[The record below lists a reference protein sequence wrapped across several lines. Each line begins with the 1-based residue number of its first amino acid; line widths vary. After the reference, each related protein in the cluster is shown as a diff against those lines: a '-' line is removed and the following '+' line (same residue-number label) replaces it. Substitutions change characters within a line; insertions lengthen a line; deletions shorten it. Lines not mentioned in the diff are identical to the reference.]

1 MVRSAS
7 GGALALSGARLEPS
21 GKSPA
26 AILRDARL
34 RWAPQE
40 EVCGTFTMRERGNG
54 APFEQA
60 AGVKHI
66 PPLDRH
72 AAGLTLF

>member
-21 GKSPA
+21 GTWPA

-34 RWAPQE
+34 RYARRAPSGWGLWVRQ
-40 EVCGTFTMRERGNG
+40 GTRLSRW
-54 APFEQA
+54 
-60 AGVKHI
+60 
-66 PPLDRH
+66 
-72 AAGLTLF
+72 GL